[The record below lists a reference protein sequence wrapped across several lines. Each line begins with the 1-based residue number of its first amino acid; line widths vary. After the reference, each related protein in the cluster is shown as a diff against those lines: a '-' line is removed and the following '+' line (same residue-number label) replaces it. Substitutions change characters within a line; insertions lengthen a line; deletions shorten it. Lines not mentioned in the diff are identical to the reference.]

1 RLMSR
6 LGVVFGGSCGIGRA
20 VSQLLALKGHRVAV
34 ISRNQEAA
42 QATVDTLS
50 GASKIKLIY
59 FFFAAD
65 HMGLACDVTQEQEV
79 QRTFKTITKT
89 CGPVGYLVN
98 AAGIYRNALSMSKP
112 NDTVSVFHTNLLGSM
127 LTCWAGSQ
135 SMHTNGGAIVNI
147 GSVVGLN
154 CNADQSLYSIS
165 KASLK
170 GFTRSLA
177 TEVASRNIRVNMV
190 APGFIRTD
198 MTAELNEDE
207 HRKRIPLGRF
217 GDPVEAAHAVLFLLE
232 SPYITGHVMSVDGGL
247 HL

>member
-1 RLMSR
+1 MSR

-50 GASKIKLIY
+50 G
-59 FFFAAD
+59 AD

-147 GSVVGLN
+147 G
-154 CNADQSLYSIS
+154 
-165 KASLK
+165 
-170 GFTRSLA
+170 
-177 TEVASRNIRVNMV
+177 
-190 APGFIRTD
+190 FIRTD

-247 HL
+247 HLTM